1 MKCPKCGFVSF
12 PDLAECKRC
21 GHAFKQIADL
31 PIESDLDISPAPPIE
46 SPLLEE
52 TPLIPSAPESPLEPD
67 ESAGKIEFSPAV
79 AAPQG
84 QWWKEEVSRKVRIFR
99 KKRAARLKA
108 FGGSP
113 AEVMPEEEEDSPVAS
128 QELVGDGNI
137 LQFRY
142 VALEEAKKTETP
154 GEEDLGEMHLHEP
167 DPGPLTLDAEPN
179 PPSSLDAGEIPL
191 EQSQRVGLPSELD
204 AEIEPDFNPAI
215 SGYDEAP
222 ASWPSERASLGARFS
237 AGLIDAMVLASASA
251 LFAGIFWLAGGIVP
265 RVTLSW
271 AVGGSILALFT
282 VAYFGGFTALRQ
294 ATPGLVWMGLEVRS
308 MDGEPPRA
316 SQALWRGLGYL
327 VSAGSLL
334 LGFFWALIDEDH
346 LTWHDRISDTFLSPV
361 DAGEP
366 IENSEEGLVPD
377 LGGVPSRGAI
387 DPGLF

>member
-21 GHAFKQIADL
+21 GHAFRQIADL
-31 PIESDLDISPAPPIE
+31 PIESHLDISPAPPIE

-67 ESAGKIEFSPAV
+67 ESVEKIEFSPAV
-79 AAPQG
+79 VAPQG

-108 FGGSP
+108 IGGSP

-142 VALEEAKKTETP
+142 VALEEATKAETP
-154 GEEDLGEMHLHEP
+154 GEEDLGEMDLHEP
-167 DPGPLTLDAEPN
+167 DPGSLTLDAELTG
-179 PPSSLDAGEIPL
+179 PSSLDAGEMPL

-204 AEIEPDFNPAI
+204 AEIESDINPAI
-215 SGYDEAP
+215 SGYNEAP

-271 AVGGSILALFT
+271 AVGGFILALFT
-282 VAYFGGFTALRQ
+282 VAYFGLFTALRQ

-327 VSAGSLL
+327 VSGGSLL
-334 LGFFWALIDEDH
+334 LGFLWALIDEDH

-361 DAGEP
+361 DAGES
-366 IENSEEGLVPD
+366 IENSEEDLVPD
-377 LGGVPSRGAI
+377 VGDV
-387 DPGLF
+387 